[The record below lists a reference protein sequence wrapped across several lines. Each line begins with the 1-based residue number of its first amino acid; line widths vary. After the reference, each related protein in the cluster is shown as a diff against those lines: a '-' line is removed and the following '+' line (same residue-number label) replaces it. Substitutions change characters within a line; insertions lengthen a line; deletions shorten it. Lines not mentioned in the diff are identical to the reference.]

1 MKEPELRKVLAQ
13 DVLSLEDAQST
24 VNQALEQLTK
34 ADTYSRHCI
43 EATLL
48 RSRESLLR
56 NKLRIQSEAPFNK
69 WLYDYIFGTLDKSY
83 VVEMQECNLKDVG
96 LRFTESEINE
106 YATSRADLVIKK
118 DQVATG
124 DQKCCVIFTIQQ
136 TDITAMVAELK
147 VDDST
152 TFPLLECFRNM
163 SAVAASIT
171 IDALKQGFIVNE
183 VTVFGV
189 VVQISSLDHSRLI
202 KLYWNFE
209 TGQCNV
215 LMNLTSVFY
224 VN

>member
-1 MKEPELRKVLAQ
+1 M
-13 DVLSLEDAQST
+13 
-24 VNQALEQLTK
+24 
-34 ADTYSRHCI
+34 
-43 EATLL
+43 
-48 RSRESLLR
+48 
-56 NKLRIQSEAPFNK
+56 
-69 WLYDYIFGTLDKSY
+69 
-83 VVEMQECNLKDVG
+83 G

-124 DQKCCVIFTIQQ
+124 DQKCCMIFTIQQ

-163 SAVAASIT
+163 SAVAGSIT

-189 VVQISSLDHSRLI
+189 IVQISSLDHSLLI

-209 TGQCNV
+209 TGQRHLRKCVNEFNINE
-215 LMNLTSVFY
+215 LLNLVISEL
-224 VN
+224 